1 MTQKTDK
8 EVRQARKEKLLQ
20 KTPEALAAMVIRLE
34 DELQRSKAECERE
47 ARDRRKLED
56 QMEAKE
62 ARIELQDRMIE
73 LRGLNPVRLMV
84 EYYKEQVNQ
93 PEGEYSGLKE
103 TEVEPVGV
111 VCETVAALTWEVYS
125 DNHSCCGSSGYHL
138 RGVDSNYNEF
148 DFPDVVSYTTPDGQ
162 QHILEGKDE
171 E

>member
-1 MTQKTDK
+1 MAQKTDK
-8 EVRQARKEKLLQ
+8 EVRQARKEKLMQ
-20 KTPEALAAMVIRLE
+20 KTPEALAAMVMKLE
-34 DELQRSKAECERE
+34 DEILRERIERE
-47 ARDRRKLED
+47 YQAGKRSALED
-56 QMEAKE
+56 QLEAKN
-62 ARIELQDRMIE
+62 ARIDLQERMIK

-93 PEGEYSGLKE
+93 PEGEYSGLGE

-125 DNHSCCGSSGYHL
+125 DNHSCYEPSGYHL

-162 QHILEGKDE
+162 QHILEGEDE